1 MAVFTVKTSQYITGS
16 RPSTK
21 TAEFDIIVRHCVTR
35 RNLFDRTKKAKLGSK
50 VLVIGEVDVYED
62 KLYIELHNFDFIS
75 TNAAQYDLLY
85 ESSSS
90 TLAQSSV
97 SEKRSRLYET
107 LTETTQQTKRQKTSD
122 AHSNTTS
129 SSTDDHTD
137 SDNAS
142 QPVPKNNQH
151 STDKS
156 SKTQKQPVKR
166 ELRSSNA
173 TKKISDL
180 ATTKLNLPTY
190 NEVE

>member
-1 MAVFTVKTSQYITGS
+1 
-16 RPSTK
+16 
-21 TAEFDIIVRHCVTR
+21 
-35 RNLFDRTKKAKLGSK
+35 
-50 VLVIGEVDVYED
+50 
-62 KLYIELHNFDFIS
+62 
-75 TNAAQYDLLY
+75 
-85 ESSSS
+85 
-90 TLAQSSV
+90 
-97 SEKRSRLYET
+97 
-107 LTETTQQTKRQKTSD
+107 LTETTQQTKSQKTSD

-129 SSTDDHTD
+129 SSADDQSVTD
-137 SDNAS
+137 SDNVN

-190 NEVE
+190 NEIE

>member
-1 MAVFTVKTSQYITGS
+1 MN
-16 RPSTK
+16 
-21 TAEFDIIVRHCVTR
+21 RH
-35 RNLFDRTKKAKLGSK
+35 
-50 VLVIGEVDVYED
+50 
-62 KLYIELHNFDFIS
+62 
-75 TNAAQYDLLY
+75 
-85 ESSSS
+85 
-90 TLAQSSV
+90 SV

-129 SSTDDHTD
+129 SSAVDH
-137 SDNAS
+137 
-142 QPVPKNNQH
+142 QH

-156 SKTQKQPVKR
+156 SKTQKQPVKH